1 MNLIR
6 RLAHLKGDRM
16 RPWRTLCV
24 TAALTLSLALS
35 AWGIQVL
42 TVPSG
47 GGKAS
52 VQTLGSDFATT
63 STTLAAIPGL
73 SFELGFRQQADFA
86 YVITYR
92 SAATTTGLRLSL
104 RGPATATLVEAVAPY
119 IYLET
124 VTEPVGQL
132 AGYATVHWSSFDTAN
147 EAAEGLGSPV
157 ANTDL
162 LFVVTGTVHAGDAGG
177 TVSLQ
182 VASEVGG
189 SAITV
194 KAGSYLRVLY
204 R

>member
-1 MNLIR
+1 M
-6 RLAHLKGDRM
+6 H
-16 RPWRTLCV
+16 PWRTLV
-24 TAALTLSLALS
+24 STAILTLSLALS
-35 AWGIQVL
+35 AHGIQVL

-47 GGKAS
+47 GSRES

-73 SFELGFRQQADFA
+73 SFTLGYRQQADFTYA
-86 YVITYR
+86 ITYQ
-92 SAATTTGLRLSL
+92 SAALTTGLRLSL
-104 RGPATATLVEAVAPY
+104 RGPATATVVEAIASNV
-119 IYLET
+119 YLEN
-124 VTEPVGQL
+124 VPTEGGAPVK
-132 AGYATVHWSSFDTAN
+132 YADVRWDSFDTAN

-157 ANTDL
+157 ANTDIQ
-162 LFVVTGTVHAGDAGG
+162 FVVTGVVHAGDAGG

-194 KAGSYLRVLY
+194 KAGSYVRVLY

>member
-1 MNLIR
+1 
-6 RLAHLKGDRM
+6 M

-42 TVPSG
+42 TAPSG
-47 GGKAS
+47 GGRAS
-52 VQTLGSDFATT
+52 VQPLGSDFATT

-73 SFELGFRQQADFA
+73 SFDLGFRQQADFA

-104 RGPATATLVEAVAPY
+104 RGPATATLVEAVASNV
-119 IYLET
+119 YLEN
-124 VTEPVGQL
+124 VPTEGGAPVK
-132 AGYATVHWSSFDTAN
+132 YADVRWDSFDVAN

-157 ANTDL
+157 ANADIS
-162 LFVVTGTVHAGDAGG
+162 FVVTGTVHAGDAGG
-177 TVSLQ
+177 TVSVH
-182 VASEVGG
+182 VATEIPG
-189 SAITV
+189 SAITI
-194 KAGSYLRVLY
+194 KSGSYLRVLY